1 MKLLHVVFVI
11 VFMGNIIVSIF
22 WKIFADKTGN
32 QQIIAF
38 TLKSI
43 IRNDRFLTMP
53 GVIGLIIFGFG
64 AQGIGHIPIT
74 TGWILWPI
82 ILVVISG
89 AAFMAKVVPIQKKLL
104 KLAESGSFN
113 KSEYETLSKEWTIWG
128 MIATIIPVIAVIIMV
143 LKIPQ

>member
-1 MKLLHVVFVI
+1 MKTLHVLFVI

-22 WKIFADKTGN
+22 WKMFADKTGN
-32 QQIIAF
+32 QLIIAF

-74 TGWILWPI
+74 AGWILWPI

-89 AAFMAKVVPIQKKLL
+89 AAFMAKVVPVQKKLL

-113 KSEYETLSKEWTIWG
+113 KSEYEALSKEWTIWG
-128 MIATIIPVIAVIIMV
+128 MIATLTPLAAAIIMV